1 LGIAVSQIGDG
12 VGASYGAP
20 NLNASQKECTMK
32 AAIVFTGSGPIVV
45 MTTFE
50 SFVEPRF
57 VEKMEAKGIKKYI
70 AYEVDL
76 DGLKSKYGK
85 HFDIILGDLKQSS
98 DLRVLDYNGH
108 RIFSLF
114 ELRTLGAPIFHEP

>member
-1 LGIAVSQIGDG
+1 
-12 VGASYGAP
+12 
-20 NLNASQKECTMK
+20 MK

-57 VEKMEAKGIKKYI
+57 VEKMEAKGIKKFI

-76 DGLKSKYGK
+76 DGLKAKYGK
-85 HFDIILGDLKQSS
+85 HFDIILGDLKQSN

-114 ELRTLGAPIFHEP
+114 ELRTLGSPIYHEP

>member
-1 LGIAVSQIGDG
+1 
-12 VGASYGAP
+12 
-20 NLNASQKECTMK
+20 MK

-45 MTTFE
+45 MTTYD

-57 VEKMEAKGIKKYI
+57 VEKMEAKGIKKFI

-85 HFDIILGDLKQSS
+85 HFDIILGDLKQTS

-114 ELRTLGAPIFHEP
+114 DLRTLGAPIYHEP